1 MNLSNKITIL
11 RIALIPVFMVFLL
24 TGIRIHYISKYNPII
39 AVAIFCF
46 AALTDTVDGYIARRR
61 KEVTTFGI
69 LMDPIADKLLISA
82 AILALVQL
90 DRLSAWVA
98 MVIISRDFAVSGLRS
113 LAAAK
118 NIIISAT
125 IWGKLK
131 TITQIVAIVATILN
145 LPIVI
150 FGGKIETILM
160 FIAVVIT
167 IISGFDYF
175 IKARDVFNKNDI
187 DAGGE

>member
-1 MNLSNKITIL
+1 
-11 RIALIPVFMVFLL
+11 
-24 TGIRIHYISKYNPII
+24 
-39 AVAIFCF
+39 
-46 AALTDTVDGYIARRR
+46 
-61 KEVTTFGI
+61 
-69 LMDPIADKLLISA
+69 
-82 AILALVQL
+82 
-90 DRLSAWVA
+90 
-98 MVIISRDFAVSGLRS
+98 VSGLRS

-131 TITQIVAIVATILN
+131 TIAQIVAIVATILN
-145 LPIVI
+145 LPIAI

-187 DAGGE
+187 EAGGE

>member
-1 MNLSNKITIL
+1 LNLSNKMTIL

-24 TGIRIHYISKYNPII
+24 TGIRIPYISKYNPII

-46 AALTDTVDGYIARRR
+46 AALTDTIDGYIARRR
-61 KEVTTFGI
+61 KEITTFGI

-118 NIIISAT
+118 NVIIPAS

-131 TITQIVAIVATILN
+131 TIVQIVAIVATILN
-145 LPIVI
+145 LPISI
-150 FGGKIETILM
+150 FGGKIEMILM

-175 IKARDVFNKNDI
+175 IKARAVLNNDDI
-187 DAGGE
+187 EKSRE